1 MRIIIDGDA
10 CPKGVRTIC
19 EKTAAAYNLPLL
31 MVADISHNLEG
42 DDDCEVIS
50 VDEGPDS
57 SDYKIASMAEPQDII
72 ITHDYGLAA
81 LVLDKATAVLN
92 PMGFVYSNANID
104 QLLYQRF
111 LRQKERKAGHG
122 TRIKKRTSE
131 DDALFKRMLMSFVA
145 PVSLEPSAEDA

>member
-10 CPKGVRTIC
+10 CPKGVRSIC
-19 EKTAAAYNLPLL
+19 EEAAAAYGIPLL
-31 MVADISHNLEG
+31 MVADISHDLEG
-42 DDDCEVIS
+42 DDDCEIIS

-81 LVLDKATAVLN
+81 LVLEKATAVLN
-92 PMGFVYSNANID
+92 PMGFVYSTANID

-111 LRQKERKAGHG
+111 LRQKERKTGHG
-122 TRIKKRTSE
+122 TRIKKRTPE
-131 DDALFKRMLMSFVA
+131 DDAVFKRMLMSFIA
-145 PVSLEPSAEDA
+145 PVTLDLDEES